1 MRPVRPIR
9 IGAASEFRHGANPAR
24 PALSGCLLSLA
35 FPLCVVA
42 LVVSVVAVPRAIA
55 RDPRRHR
62 VEAAA
67 SAQRLHCV
75 PHSLVHCLVHRFFR
89 LTASPRVKVCPLG
102 LRQAPRAFRLG
113 ATHMQMSHSPEMGKW
128 LLNTRTLR
136 RPFYGAGATSHEF
149 SLGMSPICT
158 SDMAA
163 RERSRELPPSG
174 QRNTRQ

>member
-75 PHSLVHCLVHRFFR
+75 PHSLVHRLVHRFVR
-89 LTASPRVKVCPLG
+89 PMASPRVIRGPLG
-102 LRQAPRAFRLG
+102 LRQPPLRSPVCDPYAK
-113 ATHMQMSHSPEMGKW
+113 SHSPEMGKW

-136 RPFYGAGATSHEF
+136 RPFYGAGATSREF

-163 RERSRELPPSG
+163 RERPRELPPSG